1 MPIAARSQ
9 VLTQAIMNA
18 IAQHVSGGQLRQLS
32 PAVEEAIKITAD
44 KLDKIEIDARAGSMA
59 LGSKFQQ
66 FIAAFLPPTAPQNQ
80 ALFAQACFLAGAHS
94 SFQILAH
101 AATKSREESVVIW
114 TDLQNEIK
122 GAVPKRENLVELPPE
137 KQIIV

>member
-1 MPIAARSQ
+1 MPIASRSQ

-32 PAVEEAIKITAD
+32 PAVEEAIKTTAD
-44 KLDKIEIDARAGSMA
+44 ELDKIEVDSRSGSVP
-59 LGSKFQQ
+59 LGAKFQE
-66 FIAAFLPPTAPQNQ
+66 FIGKLLPPDAPSKQL
-80 ALFAQACFLAGAHS
+80 LFGQACFLAGAHS

-122 GAVPKRENLVELPPE
+122 GAAPKRENLIEMPPE
-137 KQIIV
+137 RQIIV